1 MRAVRVEKEHLAGIA
16 ALEAQCFKEPW
27 SEGALALL
35 LREDA
40 FGFACLDDE
49 GTPMAYAGML
59 TVLDEGQVTN
69 VATDPAFRR
78 QGLADTVLAA
88 LLAEARRRG
97 LATVSLEV
105 RESNH
110 SAISLYE
117 KHGFA
122 VVGKRNHFYKDPRE
136 HALIMLCNL

>member
-1 MRAVRVEKEHLAGIA
+1 
-16 ALEAQCFKEPW
+16 
-27 SEGALALL
+27 
-35 LREDA
+35 
-40 FGFACLDDE
+40 
-49 GTPMAYAGML
+49 MAYAGMF

-88 LLAEARRRG
+88 LLAEARWRA

-105 RESNH
+105 RESNLG
-110 SAISLYE
+110 AISLYE

-136 HALIMLCNL
+136 HALVMLCNL